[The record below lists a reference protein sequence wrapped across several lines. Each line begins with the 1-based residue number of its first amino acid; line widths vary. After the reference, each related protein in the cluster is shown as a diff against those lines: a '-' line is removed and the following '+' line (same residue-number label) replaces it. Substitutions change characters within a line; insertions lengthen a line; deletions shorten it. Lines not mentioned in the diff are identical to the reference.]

1 MRTQC
6 GLLMAVI
13 VAGALAGLVCPA
25 SAQTPSAAG
34 AWRTIDDKTGLP
46 RSTVTISEQN
56 GVYRGVV
63 AKGFPMPGEQ
73 PRTVCDKC
81 TGALANAPLIGLP
94 LLTGLKRDGLS
105 YSGGSL
111 VDPDSGSVYSVKMT
125 LSPDGQTLDVRGFI
139 GVSLFGRSQTWIRDK

>member
-1 MRTQC
+1 MRKQL
-6 GLLMAVI
+6 GLPMAVI

-46 RSTVTISEQN
+46 RSTVIISEQN

-63 AKGFPMPGEQ
+63 TKGLPGEQ
-73 PRTVCDKC
+73 AGKVCDKC

-111 VDPDSGSVYSVKMT
+111 VDPDSGSVYNAKMT

-139 GVSLFGRSQTWIRDK
+139 GVSLFGRSQTWIREK